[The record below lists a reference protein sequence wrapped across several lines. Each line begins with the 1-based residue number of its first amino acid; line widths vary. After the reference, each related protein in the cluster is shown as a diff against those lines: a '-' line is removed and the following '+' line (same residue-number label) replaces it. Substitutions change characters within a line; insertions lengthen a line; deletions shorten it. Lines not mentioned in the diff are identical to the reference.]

1 MQHCTTSSEPR
12 HGPETEK
19 HHNMADE
26 EEYNIATRLGDEV
39 EMDLEP
45 ELLEPEKEVI
55 DKPLVLRVDA
65 REEAF
70 YLQYYSGHTGRFGHE
85 FLEFDFQVLDQGRSA
100 LLRYANNSNYKND
113 TLIRR
118 EVAVSPVVV
127 KVLKKMI
134 KESEILREN
143 DTKWPPK
150 NRDGKQEL
158 EIKFANYHIAF
169 ETGRIGSLSDVQRS
183 DDPEGL
189 RTFYYLVQDIKA
201 LVFSLVGL
209 HFKIKPI

>member
-1 MQHCTTSSEPR
+1 
-12 HGPETEK
+12 
-19 HHNMADE
+19 MAEE
-26 EEYNIATRLGDEV
+26 EEYSIATRPGEDVQMEEELEV
-39 EMDLEP
+39 VEP
-45 ELLEPEKEVI
+45 EDDLIE
-55 DKPLVLRVDA
+55 KPLSLRVDA
-65 REEAF
+65 KEEAF

-85 FLEFDFQVLDQGRSA
+85 FLEFDFQLLDQGRSA

-134 KESEILREN
+134 KESEILKEN
-143 DTKWPPK
+143 DAKWPPK